1 MNLATIIG
9 ILTAISLF
17 LGILI
22 VFYKIFVQIAKIAS
36 AISSRERRQDGQIKD
51 TFNIAGLQGQR
62 IKQIE
67 GYLSLP
73 EEERKNRPFY
83 PGSSLAILEDAAVES
98 FNKNK
103 TGGIN

>member
-36 AISSRERRQDGQIKD
+36 AIGKRERRQDGQIKD
-51 TFNIAGLQGQR
+51 TFNIAGLQGRAHQTDR
-62 IKQIE
+62 R
-67 GYLSLP
+67 LSV
-73 EEERKNRPFY
+73 
-83 PGSSLAILEDAAVES
+83 A
-98 FNKNK
+98 
-103 TGGIN
+103 TGGRA